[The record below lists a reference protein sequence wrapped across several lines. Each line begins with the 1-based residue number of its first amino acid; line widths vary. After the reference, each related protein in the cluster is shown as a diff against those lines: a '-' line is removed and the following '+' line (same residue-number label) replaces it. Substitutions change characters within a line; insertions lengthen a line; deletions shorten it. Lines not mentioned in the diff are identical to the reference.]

1 MAWND
6 PNCKMKHFV
15 SINKN
20 EIEFFSDEN
29 ITILEQA
36 ENNGHSLKN
45 GCRLGACRVCKLKLL
60 SGDIE
65 YTVGNKIGLT
75 KKELDDNYF
84 LPCCAIAKS
93 NIVCEADGDN
103 KTFSDTKEG
112 AVICDITRTPGI
124 TVIRFKLSKRSKMDF
139 IPGQYIGIEV
149 PNGKCRYYSVAN
161 IPKDDGYVEI
171 HVAKNKN
178 GVFSDVICEK
188 LKVNDVLWI
197 YGPYGDFISDYHD
210 EVRDIVFVA
219 TGTGFAPIK
228 SIIESGVFNER
239 KIHLFWGGR
248 RKADHYFS
256 EIVDNWKNTL
266 GNFHFHM
273 ALSRSDEEDHPEVH
287 CGYVQDVFKRE
298 ISLNNRIEVY
308 MCGSPN
314 MISDMSELLKESYQL
329 NEDYIHVDVFY
340 PNS

>member
-6 PNCKMKHFV
+6 FDESMKHLV
-15 SINKN
+15 SINKS
-20 EIEFFSDEN
+20 EIEFFSDEKF
-29 ITILEQA
+29 TILEQA
-36 ENNGHSLKN
+36 ELSGHSLKN

-65 YTVGNKIGLT
+65 YTIGNKIGLT
-75 KKELDDNYF
+75 KKELNENYF
-84 LPCCAIAKS
+84 LPCCAIARS
-93 NIVCEADGDN
+93 NIVCELAGDS

-112 AVICDITRTPGI
+112 AVICDIKRSPGI
-124 TVIRFKLSKRSKMDF
+124 TILRFKLSKKSKMNF

-149 PNGKCRYYSVAN
+149 PNGKYRYYSVAN
-161 IPKDDGYVEI
+161 IPKNDGYVEI

-178 GVFSDVICEK
+178 GVFSDLICEK
-188 LKVNDVLWI
+188 LEVNDVLWI
-197 YGPYGDFISDYHD
+197 YGPYGDFISGYHD

-239 KIHLFWGGR
+239 KIYLFWGGR
-248 RKADHYFS
+248 RKVDHYFS
-256 EIVDNWKNTL
+256 DIIDNWKSTL
-266 GNFHFHM
+266 QNFYFKM
-273 ALSRSDEEDHPEVH
+273 ALSRHSEDEYLESYS
-287 CGYVQDVFKRE
+287 GYVQDIFKKE
-298 ISLNNRIEVY
+298 IGLNDKIEVY

-314 MISDMSELLKESYQL
+314 MINDMSKLLKNDYQL
-329 NEDYIHVDVFY
+329 HEDYIHVDVFY